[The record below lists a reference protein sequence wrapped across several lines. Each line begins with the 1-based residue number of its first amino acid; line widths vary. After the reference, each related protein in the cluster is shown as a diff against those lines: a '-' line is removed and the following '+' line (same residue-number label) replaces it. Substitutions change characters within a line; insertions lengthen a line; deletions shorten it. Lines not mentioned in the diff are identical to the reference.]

1 MAARNYTNTAP
12 QGALTVAVD
21 CAATTLTV
29 NSTAGSPEPPFT
41 IGLERGTAN
50 EEVVLCTEKSGTT
63 FTVTRAY
70 DGTTGK
76 AHAIGTSVEHTV
88 AAIDYV
94 EARDHREST
103 SAHGV
108 VEVVGTT
115 ETQTLTGKT
124 ISGASNTVKDLPA
137 SATTS
142 GTFALAR
149 IPVIPWSQLSGVP
162 AAFPPTSHK
171 HPFSD
176 ITGTVN
182 ADKVGGRSLF
192 VQATAPSGAVNG
204 DIWFQI

>member
-1 MAARNYTNTAP
+1 M
-12 QGALTVAVD
+12 AVD
-21 CAATTLTV
+21 SAATTLTV
-29 NSTAGSPEPPFT
+29 NSTAGYPEPPFT

-50 EEVVLCTEKSGTT
+50 EEVVLCTAKSGTT

-94 EARDHREST
+94 EARDHRES
-103 SAHGV
+103 SAAHGV
-108 VEVVGTT
+108 TEVVGTT
-115 ETQTLTGKT
+115 ETQTLTNKT
-124 ISGASNTVKDLPA
+124 ISGANNTVTNLPA

-149 IPVIPWSQLSGVP
+149 IPRIPWSHLDSIPESLPP
-162 AAFPPTSHK
+162 AKHR

-176 ITGTVN
+176 IDGPVN
-182 ADKVGGRSLF
+182 ADTIKGRSLF